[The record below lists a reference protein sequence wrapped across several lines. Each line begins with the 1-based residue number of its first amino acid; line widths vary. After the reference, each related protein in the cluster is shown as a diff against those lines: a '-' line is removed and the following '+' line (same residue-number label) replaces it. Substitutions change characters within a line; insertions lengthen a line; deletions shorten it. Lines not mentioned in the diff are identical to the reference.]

1 MFSSLVEG
9 ATAYLSAFKI
19 IREYSLWKY
28 VILSGLISAVF
39 GFAIFFSIWQ
49 SADYVGDWLGSFYS
63 WDFGKSIFDRVVD
76 YFAGGVMIVLAL
88 ILYKYVI
95 MVVVSPFMS
104 LMSEAIENKTNESYT
119 AQAFSLSKFIS
130 DLLRGLRIALGNLI
144 KELGL
149 TLGIFLVGLFP
160 LFTVATPILLF
171 LVQSYYAGFGNMD
184 YYLERHA
191 SVRESRRFV
200 RRHKGLA
207 IGNGA
212 VFMLLLL
219 VPVIGLFLAPA
230 LGTVAAT
237 TQSMKR
243 FDEYYD

>member
-1 MFSSLVEG
+1 MLSGIIEG
-9 ATAYLSAFKI
+9 ATAYVSAFKI
-19 IREYSLWKY
+19 IRQYSLWKY
-28 VILSGLISAVF
+28 VILSGLISALF
-39 GFAIFFSIWQ
+39 GFAIFYSIWQ

-63 WDFGKSIFDRVVD
+63 WDFGKSIFDRVID

-88 ILYKYVI
+88 LLYKYVI
-95 MVVVSPFMS
+95 MVIVAPFMS
-104 LMSEAIENKTNESYT
+104 VMSETIERKSNQTYSS
-119 AQAFSLSKFIS
+119 QSFSLPRFMS
-130 DLLRGLRIALGNLI
+130 DLLRGFRIAIGNLV

-149 TLGIFLVGLFP
+149 TIGIFLLGLFP
-160 LFTVATPILLF
+160 LFTIVTPVLLF
-171 LVQSYYAGFGNMD
+171 LVQSYYAGFGNID

-191 SVRESRRFV
+191 SVRESKRFV
-200 RRHKGLA
+200 RRNKGLA

-219 VPVIGLFLAPA
+219 IPVLGLFLAPA

-243 FDEYYD
+243 FHHY

>member
-1 MFSSLVEG
+1 MFSGLIEG
-9 ATAYLSAFKI
+9 AAAYLSAFKI

-28 VILSGLISAVF
+28 VIISGLISAIF
-39 GFAIFFSIWQ
+39 GFIILLSIWQ
-49 SADYVGDWLGSFYS
+49 SADYVGDWVGSFYS
-63 WDFGKSIFDRVVD
+63 WDFGKSFFNRLID
-76 YFAGGVMIVLAL
+76 YFAGGLMIVLGL

-95 MVVVSPFMS
+95 MVIVSPFMS
-104 LMSEAIENKTNESYT
+104 LMSEAIERKENQLYISPT
-119 AQAFSLSKFIS
+119 FSLSKFVS
-130 DLLRGLRIALGNLI
+130 DLLRGLRIAVGNLS

-149 TLGIFLVGLFP
+149 TLVIFIIGLFP
-160 LFTVATPILLF
+160 LFTIATPVLLF
-171 LVQSYYAGFGNMD
+171 LVQSYYAGFGNID

-191 SVRESRRFV
+191 SVRESKRFV

-219 VPVIGLFLAPA
+219 IPVVGLFLAPA

-237 TQSMKR
+237 TQAMKR
-243 FDEYYD
+243 HEINI